1 MNREVIVTCAVTGAG
16 MPVKHRPVL
25 PEDIGEAAVE
35 AARAGAAAV
44 HIHVRNP
51 ETGGFSRS
59 MDRYRAV
66 VEHIR
71 TSGVDVVLNLTGGMG
86 GEVYFDDDDLSEY
99 GEKTDLVPAVERIAH
114 VEELLPDICSLD
126 CGVACFGERNVN
138 VYTPQMARRII
149 TRLNELGVKPEIEV
163 FDLSGIAIAR
173 SMIVDGLIDDPPW
186 FQLCLGIP
194 TAAPADA
201 RTMQAMADSL
211 PSGALFSAFGLAQM
225 EMPMVAQAVLLG
237 GHVRVGL
244 EDNLYLA
251 KGVPATNAQLVARA
265 VEIIERLGAR
275 AVTAAEAR
283 QILHL
288 PKR

>member
-25 PEDIGEAAVE
+25 PADIAEAAIA

-44 HIHVRNP
+44 HIHVRDP

-59 MDRYRAV
+59 VERYREV
-66 VEHIR
+66 VERIR
-71 TSGVDVVLNLTGGMG
+71 ASDVDVVLNLTGGMG
-86 GEVYFDDDDLSEY
+86 GEVYFDDDDLTTY
-99 GEKTDLVPAVERIAH
+99 GEKTDLVPALERVAH
-114 VEELLPDICSLD
+114 VEALLPEICSLD

-138 VYTPQMARRII
+138 VYTPQMARRIAA
-149 TRLNELGVKPEIEV
+149 RLQELGVKPEIEV

-173 SMIVDGLIDDPPW
+173 GMFWEGLIDGAPW

-194 TAAPADA
+194 TASPADT

-211 PSGALFSAFGLAQM
+211 PPGSLFSAFGLGQM

-251 KGVPATNAQLVARA
+251 RGVPATNAQLVTRA

-275 AVTAAEAR
+275 AVTAPEAR
-283 QILHL
+283 EILGL
-288 PKR
+288 PAR